1 MIELLQRGFAMN
13 EVIKSMA
20 EFFES
25 KNIKATK
32 MEVFSFIIIS
42 LKETYGMSNKEAVNL
57 VFGENRYEAMIDQ
70 VYKQFTEPV

>member
-1 MIELLQRGFAMN
+1 MN

-32 MEVFSFIIIS
+32 MEVFSFIVIS
-42 LKETYGMSNKEAVNL
+42 LKETYGMSNKDAINL

-70 VYKQFTEPV
+70 LYKQFTEAV

>member
-1 MIELLQRGFAMN
+1 MN

-42 LKETYGMSNKEAVNL
+42 LKETYGMSNKDAINL

-70 VYKQFTEPV
+70 VYKQLTKGV